1 MSFVHSECSVTHPF
15 SSEMQSDE
23 ALRYEIVHDVF
34 RDFILKK
41 FQLGNYVQQRS
52 FLDVLVFVIGIQ
64 QHGQQ
69 ILNFTVE
76 MFSDVAFVHI
86 EHFIELFEEG
96 EIYFFL
102 RFVSYNSVGS
112 YGYCWNLAQADFLGA
127 TDEIFQVEVHFG
139 ESFAFVEIVQFVE
152 ELSFLG
158 LAQQVSYDFFEGEVF
173 AIESVGEGGVVYDV
187 FGTDELL
194 RLELENGFV
203 EVEGVLR
210 DDTGRFNRDSGEEGF
225 EEAFDVIDI
234 DGFEQEQAEGDDLHV
249 SAHSQKGSHEPFV
262 ELIAIVQG
270 DVAALSVFLVV
281 HYHLIV
287 EDHD

>member
-1 MSFVHSECSVTHPF
+1 M
-15 SSEMQSDE
+15 
-23 ALRYEIVHDVF
+23 
-34 RDFILKK
+34 
-41 FQLGNYVQQRS
+41 
-52 FLDVLVFVIGIQ
+52 
-64 QHGQQ
+64 
-69 ILNFTVE
+69 
-76 MFSDVAFVHI
+76 
-86 EHFIELFEEG
+86 
-96 EIYFFL
+96 
-102 RFVSYNSVGS
+102 
-112 YGYCWNLAQADFLGA
+112 
-127 TDEIFQVEVHFG
+127 
-139 ESFAFVEIVQFVE
+139 
-152 ELSFLG
+152 
-158 LAQQVSYDFFEGEVF
+158 
-173 AIESVGEGGVVYDV
+173 